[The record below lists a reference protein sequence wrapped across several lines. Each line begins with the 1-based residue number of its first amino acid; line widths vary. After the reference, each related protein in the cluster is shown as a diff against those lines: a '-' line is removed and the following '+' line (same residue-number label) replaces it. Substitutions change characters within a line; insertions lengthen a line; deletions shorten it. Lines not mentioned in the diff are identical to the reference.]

1 MRKYYFRVD
10 GGNIYSIATGH
21 IARCLKLAEYINLR
35 EKTEICFI
43 MKDYPEGI
51 DLVRNKFEVFTLD
64 KGIGKKDEAR
74 ILRESIN
81 AGSYFICDLRGVD
94 DAYIS
99 EIKKTGATFILF
111 DDMGIENVH
120 PDILI
125 NPTPFCYEEYN
136 RNKYP
141 GMTLLLGEE
150 FFFIRPEL
158 SSKAYS
164 RNFIKD
170 RRSIMAS
177 FGGADPL
184 NITEFFIQKIVPK
197 LGAYDISIVLGPA
210 YAKKEEIINKYG
222 ALDMIRFFTQVFPL
236 DSMLLNHDIVFVCG
250 GDTCVE
256 ATRSGAATFII
267 SSIDYEKKLGQLL
280 DKKGMAYFVADIEDI
295 KSGKFSRDYLG
306 ALKNKE
312 RLKSLSFH
320 GMTLV
325 DGRGLERIYNYLQEK
340 K

>member
-1 MRKYYFRVD
+1 MKKYYFRVD

-21 IARCLKLAEYINLR
+21 VARCLKLAEHINLR
-35 EKTEICFI
+35 EKAEICFI
-43 MKDYPEGI
+43 MRDYPEGI
-51 DLVRNKFEVFTLD
+51 DLVRNKFEVVTLD
-64 KGIGKKDEAR
+64 KGVGKKDEAS
-74 ILRESIN
+74 ILCESIN
-81 AGSYFICDLRGVD
+81 KGSYFICDLRGVD

-111 DDMGIENVH
+111 DDLSIKNVY

-141 GMTLLLGEE
+141 GMTLLLGEK

-158 SSKAYS
+158 SSKAYP

-170 RRSIMAS
+170 RHSIMAS

-210 YAKKEEIINKYG
+210 YAKKEETIKRYG
-222 ALDMIRFFTQVFPL
+222 GSSAIRFFTQIFPL
-236 DSMLLNHDIVFVCG
+236 DPMLLNHDIAFVCA
-250 GDTCVE
+250 GDTCIE
-256 ATRSGAATFII
+256 ALRSGIATFII
-267 SSIDYEKKLGQLL
+267 SSIGHEKKIGQLL
-280 DKKGMAYFVADIEDI
+280 DKKGMAYFVTDIEDVE
-295 KSGKFSRDYLG
+295 SGNFSHDYLG
-306 ALKNKE
+306 VFDDKE
-312 RLKSLSFH
+312 RLRGLSVR

-325 DGRGLERIYNYLQEK
+325 DGRGLERIYDYIKERK
-340 K
+340 